1 MKYEVYV
8 TLRNGILD
16 KAGNAVTKVLN
27 DRYGGVESVRIGKI
41 IHIECNE
48 KDIDKIAKEVTNE
61 VMEDY
66 EIKTCSSIG

>member
-48 KDIDKIAKEVTNE
+48 NSQ
-61 VMEDY
+61 
-66 EIKTCSSIG
+66 CFL

>member
-27 DRYGGVESVRIGKI
+27 DRYSGVESVRIGKI
-41 IHIECNE
+41 IHIECRE
-48 KDIDKIAKEVTNE
+48 EDIEKIAKEVTNE

>member
-48 KDIDKIAKEVTNE
+48 KDIDKIVKEVTNE

-66 EIKTCSSIG
+66 EIKTCSSTG

>member
-41 IHIECNE
+41 IHIECKE
-48 KDIDKIAKEVTNE
+48 EDIEKIAKEVTNE